1 MFIHFVIMNYYK
13 LLIMLQLL
21 FVSCRGLAVPKNSAQ
36 RVAFRLFSTTTTT
49 SPVST
54 FPCITL
60 KRNRQSKSFRDGNQL
75 VFTKA
80 IDSLSS
86 QDIHVGQLVQVAVPR
101 EQGAM
106 EILGYGV
113 YNPHSLYRIRFLCH
127 KYVQPTLFKQIQ
139 KQPEEAIRVIL
150 RHHLQTA
157 HGLRKGLINWTDTD
171 TYRLCHGE
179 GDSLSGL
186 AVDCI
191 GPNHAV
197 IMSSA
202 LWCQVHRD
210 VIQSEVQATLGPDVK
225 LVWRTTPSRLEQ
237 DGLSQ
242 AKQKS
247 NLDLLEQTPTDE
259 LLSAEKDKV
268 VYYRENGVKFAAYPF
283 EGGQKTSVYC
293 DQRENRMHVASL
305 ATDKTVLDLC
315 CYHGGFSLT
324 SLVRGNAKAATAVDS
339 SADAVKAATDNA
351 ELNQVEL
358 KCVQADITAFL
369 QDMHGQRSW
378 DIVVLDPPKLAPSVS
393 ALDKA
398 RRKYHALNRDAIKVV
413 SESGGY
419 LMTCTCSAA
428 MTQQEGGQYFLGM
441 VQGAALAAGRRVTL
455 LRVSGAASCHTQ
467 SPISWPAGNY
477 LTAALFYVH
486 PTE

>member
-1 MFIHFVIMNYYK
+1 M
-13 LLIMLQLL
+13 
-21 FVSCRGLAVPKNSAQ
+21 
-36 RVAFRLFSTTTTT
+36 T
-49 SPVST
+49 SSL
-54 FPCITL
+54 PCVTL
-60 KRNRQSKSFRDGNQL
+60 KRNRQSRSFRDGNQL

-86 QDIHVGQLVQVAVPR
+86 KNIQVGQLVQVAVPR
-101 EQGAM
+101 EQSSSL
-106 EILGYGV
+106 EVLGYGV

-127 KYVQPTLFKQIQ
+127 KYVQPSLFKQIQ
-139 KQPEEAIRVIL
+139 NKEADPEEALRVVL
-150 RHHLQTA
+150 RHHLRSALQ
-157 HGLRKGLINWTDTD
+157 LRQGGLIDWNSTD

-186 AVDCI
+186 AIDVI
-191 GPNHAV
+191 GSQHAV

-210 VIQSEVQATLGPDVK
+210 MIQSEVQATLGSGVQ

-237 DGLSQ
+237 DGLSEATKEGQ
-242 AKQKS
+242 DTT
-247 NLDLLEQTPTDE
+247 NRFTLLLNGAQE
-259 LLSAEKDKV
+259 SSSEKDKV
-268 VYYRENGVKFAAYPF
+268 VYYRENGVKFAAYPY

-305 ATDKTVLDLC
+305 AKGKTVLDLC

-324 SLVRGNAKAATAVDS
+324 ALVQGNAKAATAVDS
-339 SADAVKAATDNA
+339 SADAVKAAADNA
-351 ELNQVEL
+351 ELNRVEL
-358 KCVQADITAFL
+358 ECVQADITSFL

-398 RRKYHALNRDAIKVV
+398 RRKYHALNRDAIKVIADT
-413 SESGGY
+413 GGY

-428 MTQQEGGQYFLGM
+428 MTQEEGGQAFLNM
-441 VQGAALAAGRRVTL
+441 VQGAALAAHRRVTL